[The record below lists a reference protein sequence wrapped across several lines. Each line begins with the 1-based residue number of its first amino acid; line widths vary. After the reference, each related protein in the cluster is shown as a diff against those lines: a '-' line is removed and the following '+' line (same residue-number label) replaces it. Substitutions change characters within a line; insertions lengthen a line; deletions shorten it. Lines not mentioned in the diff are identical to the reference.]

1 VPTVETAH
9 SQQQREQI
17 LSTHRRHGRR
27 CAGCGQSWPCA
38 EVASVQPRRRP
49 AWLRVAALAAA
60 VFLLVAALVGLVVG
74 LGAILVAGA
83 SS

>member
-1 VPTVETAH
+1 
-9 SQQQREQI
+9 
-17 LSTHRRHGRR
+17 
-27 CAGCGQSWPCA
+27 
-38 EVASVQPRRRP
+38 VASVQPRRRP